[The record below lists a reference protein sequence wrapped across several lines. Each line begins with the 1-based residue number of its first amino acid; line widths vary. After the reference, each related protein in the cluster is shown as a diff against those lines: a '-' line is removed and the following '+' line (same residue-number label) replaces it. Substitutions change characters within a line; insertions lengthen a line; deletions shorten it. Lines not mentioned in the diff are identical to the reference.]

1 MDSIIEIQRGH
12 HEERERIIAAIVV
25 ENMEKK
31 TSHREQVNSDH
42 RVHALLERSIEAAN
56 KLENIYED
64 EDGLRKE
71 EVSKIGGPNEF
82 KEFYDRLK
90 QIKDFHR
97 TRPEDVTKPLS
108 YEFEQMNLAVKQ
120 NEDLPNMVEFSDEEG
135 YGRFL
140 DLHEHYQRYVNIKG
154 IERCDYLEFL
164 THFDK
169 LFDINKDKKT
179 ASYKEY
185 IMHLMD
191 YLYTYAEKVKPLIDW
206 NEDLNETQTEF
217 QKQWAAGQFPGWTD
231 TGSAIKTTG

>member
-1 MDSIIEIQRGH
+1 MKSEKESLQQLLLRIWKRKHLIENKSTGLALIRTPYTINH
-12 HEERERIIAAIVV
+12 LLP
-25 ENMEKK
+25 
-31 TSHREQVNSDH
+31 QVTQPSKPHTIYMTVTNRLFSDH
-42 RVHALLERSIEAAN
+42 RIHALLERSIDAAK

-82 KEFYDRLK
+82 KEFYERLK

-97 TRPEDVTKPLS
+97 TRPEDVSKPLS

-154 IERCDYLEFL
+154 EF
-164 THFDK
+164 FYENDV
-169 LFDINKDKKT
+169 I
-179 ASYKEY
+179 
-185 IMHLMD
+185 
-191 YLYTYAEKVKPLIDW
+191 
-206 NEDLNETQTEF
+206 
-217 QKQWAAGQFPGWTD
+217 
-231 TGSAIKTTG
+231 IKTIFRIRSQMRLFGLSESL

>member
-1 MDSIIEIQRGH
+1 VTETNR
-12 HEERERIIAAIVV
+12 VF
-25 ENMEKK
+25 
-31 TSHREQVNSDH
+31 SDH
-42 RVHALLERSIEAAN
+42 RIHALLERSIDAAK

-82 KEFYDRLK
+82 KEFYERLK

-154 IERCDYLEFL
+154 DFL
-164 THFDK
+164 VQMT
-169 LFDINKDKKT
+169 L
-179 ASYKEY
+179 
-185 IMHLMD
+185 
-191 YLYTYAEKVKPLIDW
+191 
-206 NEDLNETQTEF
+206 
-217 QKQWAAGQFPGWTD
+217 
-231 TGSAIKTTG
+231 